1 MVEVGSL
8 HVLILVGFGGGV
20 CSGFCFLVGG
30 VGVVCFFFCFFPPFF
45 YDFTR
50 VCAPESLTNVCVCVC
65 SFVPLTHRH
74 HHLHHGS
81 WSDESDSGSEVLK
94 SQSAVPISSRRSPY
108 YLDLLRR
115 CPTLTTWPRHPADP
129 ALPSAPVAK
138 RLVRYK

>member
-8 HVLILVGFGGGV
+8 HVLILVGGLGLLLFVCLFVFLGV
-20 CSGFCFLVGG
+20 R
-30 VGVVCFFFCFFPPFF
+30 VCFFN
-45 YDFTR
+45 YFTR
-50 VCAPESLTNVCVCVC
+50 LCAPESLTNVCVC

-94 SQSAVPISSRRSPY
+94 SQSAVPMSSRRSPY

-129 ALPSAPVAK
+129 ALPAAPVAK